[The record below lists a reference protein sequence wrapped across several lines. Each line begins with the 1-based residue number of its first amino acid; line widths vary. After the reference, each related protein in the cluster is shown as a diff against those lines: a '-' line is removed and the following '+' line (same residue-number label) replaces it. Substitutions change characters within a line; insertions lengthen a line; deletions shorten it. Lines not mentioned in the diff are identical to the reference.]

1 MKYLVGCSDVEFGE
15 QDFAIIE
22 ASTESEATLAFVRQ
36 IATHES
42 GFQENV
48 YERSVNMSFAERFWL
63 ETWPENET
71 FMNSGEITATE
82 DDFRQRVQ
90 AFFAPHNDYAEL
102 CLTHYFHPDRFA
114 DPLPGAVQFAEP
126 PFPEDMLL
134 FIWLNYDYCRLT
146 TMALSEVQEIF
157 A

>member
-22 ASTESEATLAFVRQ
+22 ASTESGATLAFVRQ

-102 CLTHYFHPDRFA
+102 CLTRTA
-114 DPLPGAVQFAEP
+114 LPIHLPRPSNLQNRHFLKTCCCSSGST
-126 PFPEDMLL
+126 M
-134 FIWLNYDYCRLT
+134 T
-146 TMALSEVQEIF
+146 TA